1 MSEHPIEGLMLTAIM
16 SAIMS
21 TVAALMLLIATIV
34 SIDFYKRWLRPD
46 ASDKKVVFVSRA
58 SIVCV
63 GVIGVIIAILNPP
76 GIFKLIVDTFS
87 FLGAA
92 FMPSYICAIWWKKA
106 NATGSAVSM
115 VVGCLMAWSWG
126 TFNLEG
132 ITGIHAFIA
141 GVVPAWICMIIFS
154 NFGKPTSPE
163 MCDLIERAK
172 GKKIDVSKQ
181 VEVAASKQLST
192 ESKAIT
198 QFVFS
203 RKSAMVEA

>member
-1 MSEHPIEGLMLTAIM
+1 
-16 SAIMS
+16 
-21 TVAALMLLIATIV
+21 
-34 SIDFYKRWLRPD
+34 
-46 ASDKKVVFVSRA
+46 
-58 SIVCV
+58 
-63 GVIGVIIAILNPP
+63 
-76 GIFKLIVDTFS
+76 
-87 FLGAA
+87 
-92 FMPSYICAIWWKKA
+92 
-106 NATGSAVSM
+106 
-115 VVGCLMAWSWG
+115 MAWSWG

-181 VEVAASKQLST
+181 VEVAASKHLST